1 MTSAL
6 YAILIFG
13 ATGLVSWLLTRP
25 AGWLGL
31 RLGLVDLPGRRRTK
45 RRPIPTTGGLVVFSA
60 IVGSFFVTLRIHG
73 SVEPEIAGKLA
84 VLMAGGAAIVVLG
97 MLDDKL
103 SLRPQIKLGA
113 QIAVAVAMAA
123 GGVGIDR
130 MRFLFGPA
138 LEIGWWGYPLTVFWF
153 VGFMNAI
160 NLIDGLDG
168 LAGGIAA
175 IAASGLVAVGILN
188 QNPILYLMAAGMLGG
203 TLGFLERNFTKGNI
217 YLGDA
222 GSMVL
227 GFFLAGGAII
237 GAYGDGASNALLVGT
252 ACMVVPA
259 FDVVTTILRRR
270 RTQRGIMTA
279 DRSHIHHRL
288 IRFGLSPRMSVMVL
302 WGVTVFFGGQML
314 GFIAP
319 HGILYV
325 VTSYLVA
332 ALVVSEILKQHRKNA
347 KTINSNLGR
356 DLIDLIGVGG
366 DEEGEAAGEEMSL
379 HELIVDQIR
388 REVRHRRLTRRR
400 ERARVPVADSK
411 PGEREPDAI
420 GGRTSLPQES
430 TGAASGTPGEP
441 VEPALEADE
450 VRRG

>member
-1 MTSAL
+1 LSSAL
-6 YAILIFG
+6 SAILILG
-13 ATGLVSWLLTRP
+13 VTSLVSWLLTRP
-25 AGWLGL
+25 AAWLGL

-45 RRPIPTTGGLVVFSA
+45 RRPIPTTGGLVVFST
-60 IVGSFFVTLRIHG
+60 IVASLFVTLRIHG

-103 SLRPQIKLGA
+103 SLRPRVKLGA
-113 QIAVAVAMAA
+113 QIVVAVAMAA

-138 LEIGWWGYPLTVFWF
+138 FDMGWFGYPLTVFWF

-168 LAGGIAA
+168 LASGIAA
-175 IAASGLVAVGILN
+175 IAAAGLVAVGIIN
-188 QNPILYLMAAGMLGG
+188 QNPILYLMAAGMLGS
-203 TLGFLERNFTKGNI
+203 TLGFLQHNFSRGDI

-237 GAYGDGASNALLVGT
+237 GAYGDGASNALLVGA
-252 ACMVVPA
+252 ACMIVPA
-259 FDVVTTILRRR
+259 FDVVTSILRRR
-270 RTQRGIMTA
+270 RAQRGIMTA
-279 DRSHIHHRL
+279 DRSHIHHRF
-288 IRFGLSPRMSVMVL
+288 IRFGLNPKMAVVLL

-319 HGILYV
+319 HGILYIV
-325 VTSYLVA
+325 ASYVVA
-332 ALVVSEILKQHRKNA
+332 AVVANEIVKQHRKNA
-347 KTINSNLGR
+347 KTINSNLGQ
-356 DLIDLIGVGG
+356 DLVELIGVGS
-366 DEEGEAAGEEMSL
+366 DDAEASADEMSL

-388 REVRHRRLTRRR
+388 REVRHRKLTRGSDRPPAPAAD
-400 ERARVPVADSK
+400 AR
-411 PGEREPDAI
+411 PGECEHDAVV
-420 GGRTSLPQES
+420 RRPSLPQES
-430 TGAASGTPGEP
+430 AGAAGETPAEP

-450 VRRG
+450 ARRR